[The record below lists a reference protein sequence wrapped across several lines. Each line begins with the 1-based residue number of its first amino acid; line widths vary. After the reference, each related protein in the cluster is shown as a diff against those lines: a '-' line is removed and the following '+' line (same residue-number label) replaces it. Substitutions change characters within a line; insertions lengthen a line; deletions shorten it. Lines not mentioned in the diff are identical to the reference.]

1 MLLCLLCEGLLT
13 TFHLSSQAVCHFYRQ
28 QTFGCRFD
36 VGSSARFDAVFCAYL
51 RSYNVGQKS
60 FLIVSLCHTAYNK
73 SY

>member
-1 MLLCLLCEGLLT
+1 MPLV
-13 TFHLSSQAVCHFYRQ
+13 S

-36 VGSSARFDAVFCAYL
+36 VGSSARIDVGSFARFDAVFFCAYL

-60 FLIVSLCHTAYNK
+60 FLIVLLCHTAYNK